1 MATQPEGEKDKGGR
15 PIKLDTEIAGT
26 ILAYL
31 RAGAYVETAAI
42 AAGISK
48 VSFYAWLKRGREAKD
63 RIEKNQESQ
72 ADDAR
77 FLWFLN
83 AVEKVQAEADM
94 IDLSRLDKF
103 GGWLMPPEE
112 AIKLGA
118 KPLPPSWQA
127 IAWKL
132 ERRRPKHFGRRN
144 PDKVAEEEDPTDP
157 VPLAEK
163 EPGIVVMVADG
174 EKLAEGEIDPAK
186 AKWYDPP
193 QVKRDG

>member
-1 MATQPEGEKDKGGR
+1 MASQPEEKDKGGR
-15 PIKLDTEIAGT
+15 PTKFDAEIAGT
-26 ILAYL
+26 ILSYL
-31 RAGAYVETAAI
+31 RVGAYVETAAQ
-42 AAGISK
+42 AAGLNK
-48 VSFYAWLKRGREAKD
+48 VTFYRWLARGREAKA
-63 RIEKNQESQ
+63 RIEAVIKLEP
-72 ADDAR
+72 DDEK
-77 FLWFLN
+77 FLWFCN

-94 IDLSRLDKF
+94 IDLGRLDKF

-112 AIKLGA
+112 ALKAGA
-118 KPLPPSWQA
+118 KPIPPSWQA

-132 ERRRPKHFGRRN
+132 ERRRPKQFARRDPEKI
-144 PDKVAEEEDPTDP
+144 PDEEPEDA
-157 VPLAEK
+157 VPLAER